1 MSNERTSVFL
11 ESRVAQL
18 RQVVAFFVDKR
29 GAAGTRRLLVFL
41 TQIEFWN
48 WEFDC
53 LRYAAE
59 GFAGRALGWRT
70 PPSGV
75 EEGLVELGFR
85 VKRQALDEVREEL
98 RQHGGVVASVSVP
111 REQYDELVSEWN
123 ALLTRVEDLF
133 DSKRIADE
141 VGTGARLKTDL
152 AAYRKGPLR
161 EGAEMRGLPS
171 AGAAMRAGGSGG
183 GGQPSSVS

>member
-11 ESRVAQL
+11 ESRVTQL
-18 RQVVAFFVDKR
+18 RQVVEFFSAKS

-59 GFAGRALGWRT
+59 GFAGRAVGWRT

-75 EEGLVELGFR
+75 EEGLIELGFR
-85 VKRQALDEVREEL
+85 VKRHALDAVKDEL
-98 RQHGGVVASVSVP
+98 RTQPSSVASVSVP
-111 REQYDELVSEWN
+111 RKQYDALVVEWN
-123 ALLTRVEDLF
+123 GLLTRAQDLF
-133 DSKRIADE
+133 DEGRITHD
-141 VGTGARLKTDL
+141 VGTGASIKADL
-152 AAYRKGPLR
+152 AGYRKRPLQDKT
-161 EGAEMRGLPS
+161 EQGALPS
-171 AGAAMRAGGSGG
+171 NRP
-183 GGQPSSVS
+183 PSPLPG